1 MFGTQ
6 VADKTDWRKL
16 LKGEAEPLDLIEVR
30 EQLIEEFAHKIQAI
44 REEFSQNLEF
54 NETVELLDTELP
66 REFVYPVEQYPEKIK
81 SHNLDKTPVIRGKLQ
96 GIKGFCFK
104 DPEAKAK
111 FGNDNCYTTKPKF
124 SEKEQ
129 QRLDAIK
136 ERQKEL
142 NSIKVY
148 EDDQVLAFMDIM
160 PQADGHTLVIPK
172 TPAVTLLDLPADAAA
187 YTIQVVQKVA
197 KAIEVGLD
205 AQGIVL
211 MQLSGAAAGQ
221 TVPHVHFHLIPSSVH
236 EL

>member
-1 MFGTQ
+1 M
-6 VADKTDWRKL
+6 AYD
-16 LKGEAEPLDLIEVR
+16 
-30 EQLIEEFAHKIQAI
+30 EQNIFARIL
-44 REEFSQNLEF
+44 RG
-54 NETVELLDTELP
+54 ELP
-66 REFVYPVEQYPEKIK
+66 
-81 SHNLDKTPVIRGKLQ
+81 
-96 GIKGFCFK
+96 
-104 DPEAKAK
+104 A
-111 FGNDNCYTTKPKF
+111 
-124 SEKEQ
+124 
-129 QRLDAIK
+129 
-136 ERQKEL
+136 
-142 NSIKVY
+142 IKVY

-236 EL
+236 ELGKHALQMGDQKKSKHKQKKFALLCNSILFNQGASAPFLGLKINKINNLSSQNQA